1 MSCENSTVQ
10 TLKASGHRPTPQRL
24 MILSAV
30 RHANGHVTASEILDR
45 VKRTYPY
52 IDVSTVYRTL
62 GVLKAMR
69 VVSETDMGGVEATY
83 EWIDDTR
90 HHHLICRR
98 CEGLTLLH
106 DVHVEKLGE
115 EIMAEF
121 SFKPEMDHLAIFGLC
136 NQCRS
141 IEAKS

>member
-1 MSCENSTVQ
+1 MSCESSTAQ

-30 RHANGHVTASEILDR
+30 RHADGHVTASEILDR
-45 VKRTYPY
+45 VKRSYPY

-69 VVSETDMGGVEATY
+69 LVSETNMGGVEATY
-83 EWIDDTR
+83 EWIDETR

-98 CEGLTLLH
+98 CESLTLL
-106 DVHVEKLGE
+106 DDSHVKRLGE
-115 EIMAEF
+115 EIMAKF
-121 SFKPEMDHLAIFGLC
+121 DFNPEMDHLAIFGLC
-136 NQCRS
+136 NQCCS
-141 IEAKS
+141 SEAEY

>member
-1 MSCENSTVQ
+1 
-10 TLKASGHRPTPQRL
+10 

-30 RHANGHVTASEILDR
+30 RHADGHVTASEILDR

-62 GVLKAMR
+62 GVLKSMR

-90 HHHLICRR
+90 HHHLICRHCDR
-98 CEGLTLLH
+98 LILL
-106 DVHVEKLGE
+106 DDAYVKKLGE
-115 EIMAEF
+115 EIVAEF
-121 SFKPEMDHLAIFGLC
+121 DFHPEIDHLAIFGLC
-136 NQCRS
+136 SQCRLGDGES
-141 IEAKS
+141 

>member
-1 MSCENSTVQ
+1 
-10 TLKASGHRPTPQRL
+10 

-83 EWIDDTR
+83 EWIDDVR
-90 HHHLICRR
+90 HHHLICRN
-98 CEGLTLLH
+98 CEGLTQLDHELVKRL
-106 DVHVEKLGE
+106 DE

-121 SFKPEMDHLAIFGLC
+121 GFQSEMDHLAIFGLC
-136 NQCRS
+136 NQCRTG
-141 IEAKS
+141 EAGS

>member
-1 MSCENSTVQ
+1 MSCENSTAL

-30 RHANGHVTASEILDR
+30 RHADGHVTASEILDR

-62 GVLKAMR
+62 GVLKSMR

-90 HHHLICRR
+90 HHHLICRH
-98 CEGLTLLH
+98 CEGLTQFD
-106 DVHVEKLGE
+106 DVHVKRLGD
-115 EIMAEF
+115 EILAEF
-121 SFKPEMDHLAIFGLC
+121 DFQPEMDHLAIFGLC
-136 NQCRS
+136 NRCRS
-141 IEAKS
+141 GEAES

>member
-1 MSCENSTVQ
+1 
-10 TLKASGHRPTPQRL
+10 

-62 GVLKAMR
+62 GVLKSMR

-90 HHHLICRR
+90 HHHLICRN
-98 CEGLTLLH
+98 CDGLTQL
-106 DVHVEKLGE
+106 DDAHVKRLGE
-115 EIMAEF
+115 EIMAGYGF
-121 SFKPEMDHLAIFGLC
+121 YSEMDHLAIFGLC
-136 NQCRS
+136 NQCQS
-141 IEAKS
+141 VEAES